1 MSIVAPLPRT
11 ARRRNAVLAI
21 ALLLPLPLVVAL
33 RSILLPEL
41 PPITPASACPARMA
55 AGCGPDTVERVRAAI
70 DVLTLGA
77 LVAIAS
83 LTALLVLLLVAQGR
97 RAWPTA
103 ILGLALATAS
113 IIGGIELAMID
124 ADR

>member
-1 MSIVAPLPRT
+1 MSIVERLPRT
-11 ARRRNAVLAI
+11 ARRRNAVLAFG
-21 ALLLPLPLVVAL
+21 LLLPLPLVVAL

-41 PPITPASACPARMA
+41 PPITPSSACPVRMA
-55 AGCGPDTVERVRAAI
+55 ASCGPDTVERVRAAI

-77 LVAIAS
+77 PVALAS

-103 ILGLALATAS
+103 LLGFVLAIAS
-113 IIGGIELAMID
+113 ITAGIELAMVN
-124 ADR
+124 AAP